1 MIRLF
6 AALAVPGDAAE
17 ALAPHQ
23 TGPPGARWSAA
34 ENLHITLRFF
44 GEMAEDRADDLD
56 LELSRI
62 SGRAMTVAVAGVGA
76 FGEGDDFRAV
86 WAGVGADPAM
96 EQLAR
101 RCETAARRV
110 GLKPEARAWR
120 PHVTLAYLRRPDPT
134 AVASWST
141 PCSAYRRSRP
151 PRSASTPAGAAM
163 AVRSTGWSGCTASDP
178 AFRRGQ
184 KAKI

>member
-17 ALAPHQ
+17 ALASHQ
-23 TGPPGARWSAA
+23 GGLPGARWSPA

-44 GEMAEDRADDLD
+44 GEMSEDRADDLD

-62 SGRAMTVAVAGVGA
+62 SGRAMAVEAAGVGA
-76 FGEGDDFRAV
+76 FGEGDDVRAV
-86 WAGVGADPAM
+86 WARVGADPAM

-101 RCETAARRV
+101 RCESAARRV

-120 PHVTLAYLRRPDPT
+120 PHITLAYLRRPDPA
-134 AVASWST
+134 AVAAWLQANALLRLPTFQATAFGLYSSWRNPRGSE
-141 PCSAYRRSRP
+141 YRLERLYRL
-151 PRSASTPAGAAM
+151 GAR
-163 AVRSTGWSGCTASDP
+163 VT
-178 AFRRGQ
+178 
-184 KAKI
+184 